1 MNLLDLVDLIC
12 WRVNWLV
19 LWSIYCRLPSGT
31 KPPVPDPHNQGPD
44 RATHRILGHMPT
56 FCSATA
62 QILKMPTGKPLPWN
76 VLWLANSI
84 TRVNQIAAHSHALW
98 GWASHNWSFEMHDS
112 DRSKA
117 LKSRAI
123 HSLDEVALLVSGFS
137 WHWRFRSVR
146 RTGAAGRCVFRR
158 KEAWEYNSTAYCRL
172 RSTWDL

>member
-1 MNLLDLVDLIC
+1 
-12 WRVNWLV
+12 
-19 LWSIYCRLPSGT
+19 
-31 KPPVPDPHNQGPD
+31 
-44 RATHRILGHMPT
+44 
-56 FCSATA
+56 
-62 QILKMPTGKPLPWN
+62 
-76 VLWLANSI
+76 
-84 TRVNQIAAHSHALW
+84 
-98 GWASHNWSFEMHDS
+98 MHDS

-172 RSTWDL
+172 RSTWDLLQKMASMNREEHAVWLYC